1 MIWLNK
7 VVNHADMLMPDETYE
22 DDGITAVTENKF
34 TMRSNNYFVKE
45 NEIMQLCEE
54 FLKKYKIRPDFFCKF
69 NPTIK
74 ANECNYNN
82 KKPATVEEGSC
93 DINDLKNSAKNN
105 KPSVIYAIPKL
116 GQKFQSGKKGEF
128 EFSILYII
136 TTNLQHLIHC
146 MNERCALYL
155 YVYVSIRPRN

>member
-22 DDGITAVTENKF
+22 DDGTTAAKENTF

-74 ANECNYNN
+74 VNECNFNN
-82 KKPATVEEGSC
+82 KKLATVDEKSSVLNG
-93 DINDLKNSAKNN
+93 NAKNN
-105 KPSVIYAIPKL
+105 QFTKPSVIYAIPKQ
-116 GQKFQSGKKGEF
+116 GQKLQCGKKGEF
-128 EFSILYII
+128 
-136 TTNLQHLIHC
+136 
-146 MNERCALYL
+146 
-155 YVYVSIRPRN
+155 

>member
-22 DDGITAVTENKF
+22 DDGITAATNNQSK
-34 TMRSNNYFVKE
+34 MRSNNYFVRE

-82 KKPATVEEGSC
+82 KKPAPDG
-93 DINDLKNSAKNN
+93 NDDLENN
-105 KPSVIYAIPKL
+105 NKSNQLTKPSVIYAIPKL
-116 GQKFQSGKKGEF
+116 GQKLQCEKKGEF
-128 EFSILYII
+128 CI
-136 TTNLQHLIHC
+136 
-146 MNERCALYL
+146 
-155 YVYVSIRPRN
+155 